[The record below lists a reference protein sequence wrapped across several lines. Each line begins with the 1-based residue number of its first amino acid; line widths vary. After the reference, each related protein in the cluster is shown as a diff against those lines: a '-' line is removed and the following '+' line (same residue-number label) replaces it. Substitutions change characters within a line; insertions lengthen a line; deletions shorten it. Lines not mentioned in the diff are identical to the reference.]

1 MTLYRRVLTG
11 QVAPGQHGKFL
22 AAVEEALDYQ
32 SQRGIQAQ
40 YSVWDSITGHASEVE
55 IISEFESLTE
65 LDQFEELSS
74 QDQEFATLRS
84 RVMQAMVFES
94 AAVQLFRRMV

>member
-11 QVAPGQHGKFL
+11 QVAPGEHGKFL
-22 AAVEEALDYQ
+22 AAVEAALDYQ
-32 SQRGIQAQ
+32 VQRGIQAQ
-40 YSVWDSITGHASEVE
+40 YSVWDSLTGNASEVE

-84 RVMQAMVFES
+84 RVMQSMVFGS
-94 AAVQLFRRMV
+94 ASVQLYRRMV

>member
-1 MTLYRRVLTG
+1 MSLYRRVLTG

-32 SQRGIQAQ
+32 VQRGIAAQ
-40 YSVWDSITGHASEVE
+40 YSVWDSITGPTSEVE
-55 IISEFESLTE
+55 IISEFESLQE
-65 LDQFEELSS
+65 LEQFEELSS

-94 AAVQLFRRMV
+94 ASVQLYRRMV